1 MLGLSQE
8 YSELTTTSSTF
19 FVYLS
24 GSSKIL
30 SDIRKSERL
39 SGDLFRCPK
48 IRSVVRRSFQISE
61 NPIGC
66 PEISSDIRKSDR
78 LSGDLFRYSKI
89 RAVVRRSFQM
99 FENPP
104 SSSEIQKDRSIA
116 VLLSLADGLL
126 HRLRGSRIE
135 FHDHP
140 PRRRRDAPTRQ
151 IRDARRLLPKNAIVF
166 THVDPPGSIGISDK

>member
-1 MLGLSQE
+1 MLKLPQE

-48 IRSVVRRSFQISE
+48 IRSVVRRSFQMSE
-61 NPIGC
+61 NPMGC
-66 PEISSDIRKSDR
+66 PEIFSDIRKSDR

-89 RAVVRRSFQM
+89 RSVVRRSFQI
-99 FENPP
+99 FENPSGCP
-104 SSSEIQKDRSIA
+104 EIFSDVRKSAQFFRDPKGSLHCCSS
-116 VLLSLADGLL
+116 
-126 HRLRGSRIE
+126 
-135 FHDHP
+135 
-140 PRRRRDAPTRQ
+140 
-151 IRDARRLLPKNAIVF
+151 F
-166 THVDPPGSIGISDK
+166 TG